1 MVKTR
6 GHLGSQDLMNTG
18 SGIAGMGIRFFRGQ
32 KTKFEHEHHQLKEIA
47 RIIAKEFPDEPV
59 YLLTNILV
67 ANGELDCVILT
78 QHGPLI
84 LDLKAFSGTIHGSEN
99 GKWQVETKD
108 GVHTLPNL
116 FIQSKIHR
124 QDFIDKMIMI
134 CRAHF
139 TQIGEINLKKIGS
152 WVYFCKG
159 SEYPG
164 GQIDFRRVKWFRVVT
179 AESLPEKL
187 RFIDAGYTL
196 RPEDMDA
203 IVMDLHLQE
212 YSFSTDKEI
221 FRAATGK
228 PIGLLGTNR
237 RKILLAAGIIV
248 AMVLI
253 IPGMYLLVTDTATG
267 AVTASGS
274 LLQSVS
280 KDTLKSASRPSDSS
294 DALAYLNQLREQDG
308 RKPLY
313 FDERLYNLSL
323 VRAKDMQ
330 QYEYLAYVNPK
341 TGTCANSLKTRYGL
355 SVDENVVESAY
366 GQWNGYSRGIER
378 QAIDSWMKEPEN
390 RYQLLRNYS
399 AGAVSCSGGY
409 CSFIGL
415 NYDRTG
421 NECQTGPSGMNMT
434 S

>member
-1 MVKTR
+1 
-6 GHLGSQDLMNTG
+6 
-18 SGIAGMGIRFFRGQ
+18 MGIRFFRGQ

-47 RIIAKEFPDEPV
+47 RIIAKEFPGEQV
-59 YLLTNILV
+59 YLLTNVLV
-67 ANGELDCVILT
+67 ANGELDCVVLT
-78 QHGPLI
+78 RHGPLI

-108 GVHTLPNL
+108 GVHTLPNV

-139 TQIGEINLKKIGS
+139 PHIGEINLKKIGS
-152 WVYFCKG
+152 WAYFCKG
-159 SEYPG
+159 STYPS

-196 RPEDMDA
+196 RSEDMDA
-203 IVMDLHLQE
+203 IVSDLHLTE

-221 FRAATGK
+221 KRPGVGK
-228 PIGLLGTNR
+228 PKGLFGSTR
-237 RKILLAAGIIV
+237 RIILVAVMLII
-248 AMVLI
+248 ALVLI
-253 IPGMYLLVTDTATG
+253 VPGINVMITDSATG
-267 AVTASGS
+267 AVSAGGV

-294 DALAYLNQLREQDG
+294 DALAYLNQLREQNG
-308 RKPLY
+308 KKPLY

-341 TGTCANSLKTRYGL
+341 TGTCANTLKTRYGL
-355 SVDENVVESAY
+355 SADENVVESAY
-366 GQWNGYSRGIER
+366 GQWNGYTRGIER
-378 QAIDSWMKEPEN
+378 LAIDSWMNEPGN
-390 RYQLLRNYS
+390 KIQLLGNYS
-399 AGAVSCSGGY
+399 AGSVSCSGGY

-415 NYDRTG
+415 NNDRSGT
-421 NECQTGPSGMNMT
+421 ECQTGPSGMNMA

>member
-1 MVKTR
+1 
-6 GHLGSQDLMNTG
+6 
-18 SGIAGMGIRFFRGQ
+18 MGIRFFRGQ

-47 RIIAKEFPDEPV
+47 RVVAKEFPEEPV
-59 YLLTNILV
+59 YLLTNVLV

-78 QHGPLI
+78 RHGPLI

-108 GVHTLPNL
+108 GTHTLPNL

-134 CRAHF
+134 CRGHF
-139 TQIGEINLKKIGS
+139 PHIGEINLKKIGS
-152 WVYFCKG
+152 WAYFCKG
-159 SEYPG
+159 SEYPA

-203 IVMDLHLQE
+203 IVRDLHLQE
-212 YSFSTDKEI
+212 YSFSTNKEI
-221 FRAATGK
+221 KGPGTGK
-228 PIGLLGTNR
+228 PKGFPGTTR
-237 RKILLAAGIIV
+237 QKILVALVIIV
-248 AMVLI
+248 ALVLI
-253 IPGMYLLVTDTATG
+253 IPGINMMITDTATG
-267 AVTASGS
+267 AVNTGGV
-274 LLQSVS
+274 LFQSVS

-294 DALAYLNQLREQDG
+294 DALAYLNQFREQNG
-308 RKPLY
+308 KKPLY
-313 FDERLYNLSL
+313 FDERLYNLSI
-323 VRAKDMQ
+323 VRARDMQ
-330 QYEYLAYVNPK
+330 QYEYLAYINPR
-341 TGTCANSLKTRYGL
+341 TGTCANSLKTLYGL
-355 SVDENVVESAY
+355 STDENVVESAY
-366 GQWNGYSRGIER
+366 GQWNGYTRGIER
-378 QAIDSWMKEPEN
+378 QAIDSWLQEPGN
-390 RYQLLRNYS
+390 KNQLLGNYS

-409 CSFIGL
+409 CTFLGL
-415 NYDRTG
+415 NNERTG

>member
-1 MVKTR
+1 
-6 GHLGSQDLMNTG
+6 
-18 SGIAGMGIRFFRGQ
+18 MGIRFFRGQ

-47 RIIAKEFPDEPV
+47 RIVAKEFPDETV
-59 YLLTNILV
+59 YLLTNVLV
-67 ANGELDCVILT
+67 ANGELDCVVLT
-78 QHGPLI
+78 SHGPLI

-139 TQIGEINLKKIGS
+139 PHIGEINLKKIGS
-152 WVYFCKG
+152 WAYFCKG
-159 SEYPG
+159 SVYPS

-187 RFIDAGYTL
+187 RFIDSGYTL

-203 IVMDLHLQE
+203 IVRDLHLQE

-221 FRAATGK
+221 RPPETGRSK
-228 PIGLLGTNR
+228 GLFGTTR
-237 RKILLAAGIIV
+237 RKILVAAVIIIALA
-248 AMVLI
+248 LI
-253 IPGMYLLVTDTATG
+253 IPGMNLLITDTATEAVNTGG
-267 AVTASGS
+267 A
-274 LLQSVS
+274 LFQSVS

-294 DALAYLNQLREQDG
+294 DALAYLNQFREQNEK
-308 RKPLY
+308 KPLY
-313 FDERLYNLSL
+313 FDERLYNLSI
-323 VRAKDMQ
+323 VRARDMQ
-330 QYEYLAYVNPK
+330 QYEYLAYVNPR
-341 TGTCANSLKTRYGL
+341 TGTCANSLKTLYGL
-355 SVDENVVESAY
+355 STDENVVESAY
-366 GQWNGYSRGIER
+366 GQWNGYTRGIER
-378 QAIDSWMKEPEN
+378 VAIDSWMKEPGN
-390 RYQLLRNYS
+390 QKQLLGNYS

-409 CSFIGL
+409 CSFLGL
-415 NYDRTG
+415 NNDRTG
-421 NECQTGPSGMNMT
+421 TECQTGPSGMNMT